1 MKSEN
6 RVTAVSFFYA
16 EMGQSHR
23 PGVCLF
29 ARIAREQCFFLIIQ
43 ERGCIMM
50 KLFF

>member
-6 RVTAVSFFYA
+6 RVTAVSFFMR
-16 EMGQSHR
+16 EWGQSHR
-23 PGVCLF
+23 SVICLF
-29 ARIAREQCFFLIIQ
+29 AHIARAQCFFRIIQ

>member
-6 RVTAVSFFYA
+6 RVTAVSFFMR
-16 EMGQSHR
+16 EWGN
-23 PGVCLF
+23 
-29 ARIAREQCFFLIIQ
+29 RIARAQFFFIIQ